1 MTSSQPH
8 HNLDNPIQPPHNIF
22 LTSTPNNNISI
33 PQSTISK
40 ITMSSDSLAILR
52 RNIGPEL
59 AQLAE
64 NHIQHDLRES
74 DREALNSAAKK
85 LSTYTTVG
93 SLVGLG
99 LGAVLA
105 FRVRSVRAQAFK
117 AIRAVEK
124 PTHVRFADGREGMI
138 LDS

>member
-1 MTSSQPH
+1 MTSSQPYDNQL
-8 HNLDNPIQPPHNIF
+8 NLLATFSSHPLQIH
-22 LTSTPNNNISI
+22 SSS
-33 PQSTISK
+33 STISK
-40 ITMSSDSLAILR
+40 STMSSDSLAILR

-64 NHIQHDLRES
+64 NHIQHDLRDS

-85 LSTYTTVG
+85 LSTYTTIG

-99 LGAVLA
+99 LGVVLA

-124 PTHVRFADGREGMI
+124 PTHVRFADGREGMM